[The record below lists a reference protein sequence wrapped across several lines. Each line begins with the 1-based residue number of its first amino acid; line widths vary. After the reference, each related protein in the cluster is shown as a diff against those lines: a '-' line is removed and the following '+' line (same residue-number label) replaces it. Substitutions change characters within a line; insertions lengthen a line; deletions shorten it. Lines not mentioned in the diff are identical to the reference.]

1 MNISYLISKRI
12 RSDTTQ
18 SFSST
23 IIKIALTTIAIGLAI
38 MIISVAILKGFT
50 NNIQNKIFSFDA
62 HIQISKFDDTHSF
75 EELPVTIN
83 SDLYQNP
90 NKIKEI
96 RHIQA
101 FCHKTGLL
109 KTDEEVMGVILKGV
123 GKDFDIKNF
132 KNNILEGEFIDF
144 SKSTYSKEI
153 MISKKAAN
161 KLKLD
166 IGDEILMYFVQNPP
180 RYRKL
185 IIAGIY
191 ETMLEEFDDLMVL
204 ADIKLI
210 QKLNNWPDTLV
221 GGYEIFLH
229 DFNRNENLE
238 NVKIK
243 LNNIKVKL
251 NNIKENIDIQI
262 VKDWIDHIVKDW
274 IDHIITIKLQ
284 TANDKIFDAMDYDLQ
299 LETVTAKYIQLF
311 DWLILLNRNVWIFL
325 WFIVLVATF
334 NIISTLIIM
343 IMERTNMIGI
353 LKAIGATNWQIMKIF
368 LYNGINLIIK
378 GMLLG
383 NVIGIGFCFLQ
394 KYFQIIPLDPEN
406 YYMDTVPIEWDL
418 AWILF
423 INIGTFLLISIILII
438 PTAIILNI
446 KPINAI
452 RFD

>member
-1 MNISYLISKRI
+1 
-12 RSDTTQ
+12 
-18 SFSST
+18 
-23 IIKIALTTIAIGLAI
+23 
-38 MIISVAILKGFT
+38 MIISVAVLKGFT
-50 NNIQNKIFSFDA
+50 NNIQNKIFSFGA
-62 HIQISKFDDTHSF
+62 HIQISKFDDTRSF
-75 EELPVTIN
+75 EELPITIN

-96 RHIQA
+96 RHIQV

-123 GKDFDIKNF
+123 GEDFDIENF
-132 KNNILEGEFIDF
+132 KNNILEGEFINF

-161 KLKLD
+161 KLNLD
-166 IGDEILMYFVQNPP
+166 TGDEILMYFVQNPP

-238 NVKIK
+238 NTKIK
-243 LNNIKVKL
+243 LYNIKVKL
-251 NNIKENIDIQI
+251 NNIKESIDIPI
-262 VKDWIDHIVKDW
+262 VKNWIDYIVKDW

-284 TANDKIFDAMDYDLQ
+284 TATDKIFDAMDYDLQ
-299 LETVTAKYIQLF
+299 LETVTSKYVQLF

-353 LKAIGATNWQIMKIF
+353 LKAAGATNWQTMKIF
-368 LYNGINLIIK
+368 LYNGINLIVK

-383 NVIGIGFCFLQ
+383 NVIGIGFCLLQ

>member
-1 MNISYLISKRI
+1 MNISYFISKRI
-12 RSDTTQ
+12 RSDATQ

-50 NNIQNKIFSFDA
+50 NNIQNKIFSFGA

-75 EELPVTIN
+75 EELPITIN

-123 GKDFDIKNF
+123 GKDFDIENF
-132 KNNILEGEFIDF
+132 KNNILEGEFINF

-161 KLKLD
+161 KLKLE
-166 IGDEILMYFVQNPP
+166 ISDEILMYFVQNPP

-185 IIAGIY
+185 TIAGIY
-191 ETMLEEFDDLMVL
+191 KTMLEEFDDLMVL

-251 NNIKENIDIQI
+251 NNIKEKIDIPI
-262 VKDWIDHIVKDW
+262 VKDWIDYIVKDW
-274 IDHIITIKLQ
+274 IDNIIRIKLQ
-284 TANDKIFDAMDYDLQ
+284 TATDKIFDAMDYDLQ
-299 LETVTAKYIQLF
+299 LETVTSKYIQLF

-353 LKAIGATNWQIMKIF
+353 LKAIGATNWQTMKIF
-368 LYNGINLIIK
+368 LYNGINLIVK

-383 NVIGIGFCFLQ
+383 NVIGIGFCTLQ

-418 AWILF
+418 TWILF